1 MERRNSTSCSV
12 IVWYTKSLLPFFHVC
27 AKVSKAVSDFP
38 CIMFN
43 EELIAAYPHAKV
55 LLTIRDDV
63 ESWYKSMMNT
73 IWTANFMFGPPKT
86 IFQTI
91 VQTIIPRPSAWP
103 VMQSVFCYTPLGNFP
118 AEGREWYETY
128 NESVRKLAEGK
139 EFLEY
144 NVKEGWGPLCKFLQ
158 VEEPEIPFPRVNDTK
173 AWQDWVE
180 DNKLQSVL
188 ELLGKAG
195 KVIIP
200 LGLGSFALW
209 YMRTGQ

>member
-1 MERRNSTSCSV
+1 MPTPSALRLNPGLNR
-12 IVWYTKSLLPFFHVC
+12 F
-27 AKVSKAVSDFP
+27 KAVSDFP

-43 EELIAAYPHAKV
+43 TEFIAAYPDAKV
-55 LLTIRDDV
+55 LLTVRDDV

-73 IWTANFMFGPPKT
+73 IWTAKFMFGPPKT
-86 IFQTI
+86 ILQTI

-103 VMQSVFCYTPLGNFP
+103 VMQSVFSYTPLGNFP

-139 EFLEY
+139 PFLEY
-144 NVKEGWGPLCKFLQ
+144 NVKEGWGPLCKFLE

-180 DNKLQSVL
+180 ENKLQSVL

-195 KVIIP
+195 KVLIP
-200 LGLGSFALW
+200 LGLGSFTLW
-209 YMRTGQ
+209 YMRIGQ